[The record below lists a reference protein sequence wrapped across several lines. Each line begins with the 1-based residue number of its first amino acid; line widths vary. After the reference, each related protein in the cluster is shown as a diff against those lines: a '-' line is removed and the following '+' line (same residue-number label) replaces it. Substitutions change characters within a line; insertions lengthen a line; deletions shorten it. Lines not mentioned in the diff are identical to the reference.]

1 MKNVSEYSKIIILH
15 RRTFKEYY
23 ILEQKLSAIHFVWF
37 LFRLIHILEMAN
49 IVIQFVCLAN
59 HTRTI
64 SRFQYPGCATLLI
77 NLLIFNK
84 SINKIIWG
92 KNLACTSREDPVNWK
107 NIINCSS
114 NRKVNVQLPRTIWQE
129 TKQLKKYIWT

>member
-59 HTRTI
+59 HIRTI